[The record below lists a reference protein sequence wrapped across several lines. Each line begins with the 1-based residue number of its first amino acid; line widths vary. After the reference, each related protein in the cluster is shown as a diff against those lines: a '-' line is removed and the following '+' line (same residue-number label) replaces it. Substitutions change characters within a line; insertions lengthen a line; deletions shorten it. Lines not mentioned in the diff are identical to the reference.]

1 MSDRLLRPS
10 RTSWATWVVINSL
23 ASSHKLVRAL
33 LSLSI
38 HSYRRRPPGHV
49 QVVLPFKLPVSSATM
64 APSPTGPG
72 PSKP

>member
-33 LSLSI
+33 LSLLCQSI
-38 HSYRRRPPGHV
+38 LTVAVRQAMSR
-49 QVVLPFKLPVSSATM
+49 
-64 APSPTGPG
+64 
-72 PSKP
+72 